1 MSEIKVDPIV
11 VAASLDA
18 AAKMLRPER
27 MLSYQAR
34 PKHFSISEWRQRVTT
49 NRTLHNAATRLSNK
63 ARDIRYAALDKE
75 EV

>member
-1 MSEIKVDPIV
+1 MTRTVDPIV

-34 PKHFSISEWRQRVTT
+34 PKHFSVSEWAQRVTT
-49 NRTLHNAATRLSNK
+49 NRTMHNAATRLANK
-63 ARDIRYAALDKE
+63 ARDVRYTALDE
-75 EV
+75 ESR